1 MTTMVGTKSSMRS
14 SGERGCDGSRPD
26 VNDRKAPM
34 SKYMTPMVKGDGG
47 LPRRPPSSEVLPLPL
62 WLLVVTMLLRV
73 FCGCFSPESRWERCS
88 FGRKS
93 NGQKRGKHFL
103 LLKYFFE
110 GVNTLDARISGLCE
124 DRKPEI
130 LVFFVR
136 KSAFTF
142 LAVVLRVV
150 GSRKGGIMAISGIFA
165 PNHQPPND
173 GNPTLTPILHPK
185 GRPSCQ
191 QLTHKWRYW

>member
-73 FCGCFSPESRWERCS
+73 FCGCFSPGRAGGSDALLAGSQMDKKGENIFSFLNIFLKGSIRW
-88 FGRKS
+88 
-93 NGQKRGKHFL
+93 
-103 LLKYFFE
+103 
-110 GVNTLDARISGLCE
+110 T
-124 DRKPEI
+124 
-130 LVFFVR
+130 LVF
-136 KSAFTF
+136 
-142 LAVVLRVV
+142 RVSV
-150 GSRKGGIMAISGIFA
+150 KT
-165 PNHQPPND
+165 
-173 GNPTLTPILHPK
+173 GNPKYLFSSSGNPLSRFSC
-185 GRPSCQ
+185 RPTCCWQ
-191 QLTHKWRYW
+191 